1 MSDVVILE
9 RDGAV
14 GVIRIDR
21 PKVNAINAEVV
32 AGLNDACATVEQD
45 AAIRAVVVTGGE
57 RTFSAGAD
65 LKEMAEGTPDD
76 VRARVGALQ
85 KVCDRIEALP
95 LVTIAAINGYAL
107 GGGCEIA
114 LACDFRFLDRAAR
127 IGQPEIVVGL
137 IPGAGGTQRL
147 PRIIGMSRAK
157 QMIYTGDFADSDTA
171 KEWGLA
177 DEVVDGGTIE
187 RAIEAA
193 TKYASGPTL
202 SLGAAKRS
210 IHAAV
215 GARQDG
221 LAKELDEFV
230 ALFSTEDTRHGLESF
245 AKEGPGKAKYEGR

>member
-1 MSDVVILE
+1 MAEVVSLE
-9 RDGAV
+9 RDGDV

-21 PKVNAINAEVV
+21 PKVNALNVEVV
-32 AGLNDACATVEQD
+32 AQLDEACA
-45 AAIRAVVVTGGE
+45 AAEADRSVRAVVVTGGE

-65 LKEMAEGTPDD
+65 LTEMAEGTPDD

-85 KVCDRIEALP
+85 RACDRIEALP

-114 LACDFRFLDRAAR
+114 LACDFRFVDRAAR
-127 IGQPEIVVGL
+127 LGQPEVVVGL

-147 PRIIGMSRAK
+147 PRIVGMARAK
-157 QMIYTGDFADSDTA
+157 WMIYSGTFVDSATA
-171 KEWGLA
+171 KEWSLV
-177 DEVVDGGTIE
+177 DEVVDGDTIA

-202 SLGAAKRS
+202 SIGAAKRA

-215 GARQDG
+215 GTKHDG

-245 AKEGPGKAKYEGR
+245 AKEGPGKAQYKGR